1 MPDAKK
7 GRRILFPEDRKVA
20 VIDEEV
26 AEPGDEQVLVRMK
39 ACGICK
45 YDIKC
50 YLHNETNIE
59 YSRQPGHE
67 GVGTVE
73 AVGCNVSDLK
83 TGDNITS
90 IYFGRAMAD
99 YFIADRNSVVKI
111 PDTLVDYGAWVAE
124 PVACAVNALRQVR
137 LEPGDS
143 VAVIGAGY
151 MGLLLIQGLPKEF
164 IERLIVIDI
173 DKNRLELAKSFG
185 ADVVID
191 ASRDGPVA
199 AGTRKFNGCLD
210 LVIEATGAQET
221 IRQATEMLR
230 NGGRLCLFGH
240 HAADETVPTNDWH
253 MKGISVLNTT
263 PFSSMNFYK
272 DLQDAVTL
280 MKKGVFD
287 QQNLINRSYYFDEM
301 EKAMEELSDGQND
314 VIKAVLRNLSG

>member
-1 MPDAKK
+1 MPDARKA
-7 GRRILFPEDRKVA
+7 RRILFPDNRTVSVIEED
-20 VIDEEV
+20 ITG
-26 AEPGDEQVLVRMK
+26 PGDDQVLVRMK

-59 YSRQPGHE
+59 YSRRPGHE

-73 AVGCNVSDLK
+73 AVGRNVRDIK
-83 TGDNITS
+83 QGDAVTS
-90 IYFGRAMAD
+90 ISFGGAMAD
-99 YFIADRNSVVKI
+99 YFIADKNTVVKI
-111 PDTLVDYGAWVAE
+111 PATVTDFGAWVAE

-151 MGLLLIQGLPKEF
+151 MGLLLIQGLPGEF
-164 IERLIVIDI
+164 IERLLIIDI
-173 DKNRLELAKSFG
+173 DENKLELAKSFG
-185 ADVVID
+185 ADVVIN
-191 ASRDGPVA
+191 ASYEDPVA
-199 AGTRKFNGCLD
+199 TVSRKLNGCAD
-210 LVIEATGAQET
+210 LVIEATGAPET
-221 IRQATEMLR
+221 IRQATDMLG

-240 HAADETVPTNDWH
+240 HAVDETVPTNDWH

-263 PFSSMNFYK
+263 PFSSLNFYK

-287 QQNLINRSYYFDEM
+287 QSSLINRSYSFNDI
-301 EKAMEELSDGQND
+301 EKAMEELSAGPAG
-314 VIKAVLRNLSG
+314 VIKAVLRNP